1 MVLDQCGFV
10 CDIDDIDEII
20 FFINKIL
27 INRDSM
33 RKSCVIT
40 AQNFKD
46 TKKFEEYIKLYEYL
60 MKGYY

>member
-1 MVLDQCGFV
+1 
-10 CDIDDIDEII
+10 
-20 FFINKIL
+20 
-27 INRDSM
+27 M